1 MKRKFLLL
9 FLTISITV
17 SFAQK
22 AIEATDEINIFGLL
36 DKPTTIPFATIA
48 QQPTTT
54 IESFKV
60 TNHLGEFKKEYKNV
74 KVVALLDI
82 LQKLNI
88 TTTSPKLLS
97 EYYFVFRGSDGYAVV
112 YSWNEIFNTDIGN
125 SIFIVTEADNK
136 KLSESSD
143 RILLISTKDYKTGR
157 RHIKGLKSIEI
168 KRI

>member
-1 MKRKFLLL
+1 M
-9 FLTISITV
+9 
-17 SFAQK
+17 
-22 AIEATDEINIFGLL
+22 
-36 DKPTTIPFATIA
+36 
-48 QQPTTT
+48 
-54 IESFKV
+54 
-60 TNHLGEFKKEYKNV
+60 
-74 KVVALLDI
+74 KVVALLYI

-88 TTTSPKLLS
+88 TATSPKLLS

-136 KLSESSD
+136 KLTESTD
-143 RILLISTKDYKTGR
+143 RIFLISTRDFKTGR

>member
-1 MKRKFLLL
+1 MKSIFSDWLISQQQFHLLL
-9 FLTISITV
+9 LRNSLQRQLKV
-17 SFAQK
+17 LRLQ
-22 AIEATDEINIFGLL
+22 
-36 DKPTTIPFATIA
+36 TTWA
-48 QQPTTT
+48 
-54 IESFKV
+54 K
-60 TNHLGEFKKEYKNV
+60 KKEYKNV
-74 KVVALLDI
+74 KVVALLYI

-136 KLSESSD
+136 KLTESTD
-143 RILLISTKDYKTGR
+143 RILLISTRDFKTGR

-168 KRI
+168 RRI